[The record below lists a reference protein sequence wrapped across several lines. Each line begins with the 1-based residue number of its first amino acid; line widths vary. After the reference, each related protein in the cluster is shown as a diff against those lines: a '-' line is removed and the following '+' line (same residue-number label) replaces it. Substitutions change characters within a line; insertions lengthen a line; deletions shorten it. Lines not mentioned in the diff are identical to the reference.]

1 MIKGE
6 ALVGLI
12 FVEILFYELSMHH
25 VVVFRFRVKVEVSD
39 GDSTSVFVLFDS
51 DMSYILEKACAH
63 FVGKA
68 KVYSL
73 FNISL

>member
-1 MIKGE
+1 
-6 ALVGLI
+6 
-12 FVEILFYELSMHH
+12 MHH
-25 VVVFRFRVKVEVSD
+25 VVVFRFRVKVEVSN